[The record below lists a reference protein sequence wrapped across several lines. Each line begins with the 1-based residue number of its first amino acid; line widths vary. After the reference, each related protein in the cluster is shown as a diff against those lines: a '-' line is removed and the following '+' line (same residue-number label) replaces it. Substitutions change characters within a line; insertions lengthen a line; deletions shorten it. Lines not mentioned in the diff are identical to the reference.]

1 MHPVKYGAHHLQQ
14 QQLMDDDGSSS
25 STVFSISNPHHQQQQ
40 SVFPINY
47 PLHSQQQQKQHQN
60 HFQEHSSPVT
70 FELFQHHH
78 HQFQPFQQQAEPV
91 HHRHHV
97 HQQPFL
103 AVNFE
108 LGLNENSGKKE
119 AALALNHQQNDATF
133 LTGNEQHVPDN
144 RRPQQHSVLMPHCWH
159 PQEDSPIKESFWKPL
174 NRCGDSQCSG
184 DGARQKERNK
194 YNKVLQ
200 QPGQCTSERS
210 RNLDNKYRLFGELEV
225 IYGLAKG
232 GETAQAGSGSALAG
246 ENSPA
251 NVGLSMPLSEFQG
264 HKVGVNRGVGN
275 IATGADHGSET
286 SVGEEASLR
295 KIQKKKR
302 KKKMK
307 EQLSSM
313 VVFLQSFVK
322 QVTDHQE
329 GLHKRFLEVI
339 ERMDKEKSMKEES
352 WRRQEA
358 EKRNKEA
365 IARAHE
371 QALASSR
378 EVLIVSYLEKI
389 TGLSMNLPA
398 RAPLLLQP
406 ESAIEAFNESTPVK
420 VDNNSRWPRAE
431 VEALIQVRCNLESKF
446 REPGLKGSLWEEV
459 SSFMASLGYQ
469 KSAKKCKEKWENIN
483 KYFRKSKENGKKRSQ
498 QSKTSTYFD
507 QLDQLYSR
515 ISITCPTSPRTLI
528 NSDIE
533 MQQQGDSDFLEA
545 YMPERDLGTAQVN
558 ASENLKVSGMNFPKL
573 DFDGAVDENVVQG
586 SNGKDNESYEN
597 YLENEG
603 EREDD
608 NDIDVG
614 E

>member
-1 MHPVKYGAHHLQQ
+1 M
-14 QQLMDDDGSSS
+14 
-25 STVFSISNPHHQQQQ
+25 N
-40 SVFPINY
+40 
-47 PLHSQQQQKQHQN
+47 
-60 HFQEHSSPVT
+60 VT
-70 FELFQHHH
+70 
-78 HQFQPFQQQAEPV
+78 
-91 HHRHHV
+91 R
-97 HQQPFL
+97 
-103 AVNFE
+103 
-108 LGLNENSGKKE
+108 
-119 AALALNHQQNDATF
+119 
-133 LTGNEQHVPDN
+133 
-144 RRPQQHSVLMPHCWH
+144 
-159 PQEDSPIKESFWKPL
+159 KPL
-174 NRCGDSQCSG
+174 NRCEDRQSSG
-184 DGARQKERNK
+184 DGARQIERNN

-200 QPGQCTSERS
+200 QPNQCTSERS
-210 RNLDNKYRLFGELEV
+210 KNLDNKYRLFGELEA

-232 GETAQAGSGSALAG
+232 GETAQAGSGSALAS

-251 NVGLSMPLSEFQG
+251 SVGLSMPLSEFQG
-264 HKVGVNRGVGN
+264 HKVGVNRGFGN
-275 IATGADHGSET
+275 IATGVDHGSET
-286 SVGEEASLR
+286 SIGEEASLR
-295 KIQKKKR
+295 KIQKKRR

-313 VVFLQSFVK
+313 VVFIESLVK

-339 ERMDKEKSMKEES
+339 ERMDKERSVKEES

-371 QALASSR
+371 QALASST

-406 ESAIEAFNESTPVK
+406 ESAIEPFNESTPVN
-420 VDNNSRWPRAE
+420 VDNNSSWPRAE

-446 REPGLKGSLWEEV
+446 REPGLKGPLWEEV

-469 KSAKKCKEKWENIN
+469 RSAKRCKEKWENIN

-498 QSKTSTYFD
+498 QSKTCPYFD

-515 ISITCPTSPRTLI
+515 IPITCSTSPTPLI
-528 NSDIE
+528 NSDTE
-533 MQQQGDSDFLEA
+533 MQQQGDSDFLDA

-558 ASENLKVSGMNFPKL
+558 ASENLKVSEMNFPKL
-573 DFDGAVDENVVQG
+573 SFDGAVDENVVQG
-586 SNGKDNESYEN
+586 SNGKENESHEN

-608 NDIDVG
+608 NDSDGG